1 MKRIRIGSWAAVA
14 VLMLAASPDAARA
27 QILPPTEPIP
37 RIEAGTHTAPI
48 RGIGVD
54 RDCRVLV
61 TGSDDK
67 TARLWALPEQGAGE
81 PKLLRVLRVPIGP
94 GNDGKINAVAL
105 SPDGRFV
112 AAGGWNRSSDHWV
125 YVFDAATGKLI
136 RRLGKFNDV
145 IVHLTWSADGRYLAA
160 TLWGGGGLR
169 VWETAGWSLVGD
181 DRNYG
186 GKESYGAAF
195 DAAGRLYTVAFDG
208 LLRRYGADFKLEGK
222 SRPCGRI

>member
-1 MKRIRIGSWAAVA
+1 MKRMCAGWWAAL
-14 VLMLAASPDAARA
+14 VLMLAAPADAARA
-27 QILPPTEPIP
+27 QTLPPTEPIP
-37 RIEAGTHTAPI
+37 RIETGMHTAMI
-48 RGIGVD
+48 NRVGVD

-67 TARLWALPEQGAGE
+67 TARLWALPEQGMGA

-94 GNDGKINAVAL
+94 GNDGKIFAVAL

-112 AAGGWNRSSDHWV
+112 AAGGWSRSGGDNWV
-125 YVFDAATGKLI
+125 YVFDAATGKI
-136 RRLGKFNDV
+136 VRRLGKFNDV

-160 TLWGGGGLR
+160 TLGGQGLR

-195 DAAGRLYTVAFDG
+195 DATGRLYTV
-208 LLRRYGADFKLEGK
+208 
-222 SRPCGRI
+222 GRL